1 MTSQTRGT
9 IEMAIAMLISGT
21 VGWFVL
27 TTGQPAMTVVFWRC
41 AFGALT
47 MLIVCGLLGLLR
59 RDVINKKQAGIAL
72 LGGLALVLNWTLLFG
87 AYAHASIAVATVVYH
102 TQPFMLVGL
111 GAIFFRETLTLNKV
125 CWLLCAFSGIVLIVS
140 AQTGADSADKGY
152 LSGVLM
158 ALGAAFL
165 YAVAAAITKKLS
177 ALPPHVLVLIQL
189 FVGVVIL
196 APFAAMPAS
205 PTMSQWGILVA
216 IGVIHTGLMSTLL
229 YSAIQKIPTALVGAL
244 SFIYPVIAALVDW
257 AAFGHRL
264 DAMQLAGAVAIL
276 LSAAGMTF
284 GWHIR
289 FNWQRDNPHHDVPRS
304 GEKQGAFPPTQPNH
318 VD

>member
-1 MTSQTRGT
+1 MTPQTRGT
-9 IEMAIAMLISGT
+9 IEMAIAMIISGT

-27 TTGQPAMTVVFWRC
+27 TAGQPAMTAVFWRC

-59 RDVINKKQAGIAL
+59 QGVMNRKQVGLAV

-87 AYAHASIAVATVVYH
+87 AYSQASIAVATVVYH

-111 GAIFFRETLTLNKV
+111 GALFFREALTLNKV
-125 CWLLCAFSGIVLIVS
+125 CWLLCAFGGIVLIVS
-140 AQTGADSADKGY
+140 AQTGADSDSNGY

-158 ALGAAFL
+158 ALGAAFF

-177 ALPPHVLVLIQL
+177 GTLPHVLVLIQL
-189 FVGVVIL
+189 LVGVVVL
-196 APFAAMPAS
+196 APFAAIPAS
-205 PTMSQWGILVA
+205 PTASQWGMLVA

-257 AAFGHRL
+257 AVFGHRL

-284 GWHIR
+284 SWRITFWGKADR
-289 FNWQRDNPHHDVPRS
+289 FSPDSV
-304 GEKQGAFPPTQPNH
+304 E
-318 VD
+318 

>member
-1 MTSQTRGT
+1 MTPQARGT
-9 IEMAIAMLISGT
+9 IEMALAMIISGT

-27 TTGQPAMTVVFWRC
+27 TAGQSAMTVVFWRC

-47 MLIVCGLLGLLR
+47 MLAVCGLLGLLR
-59 RDVINKKQAGIAL
+59 RGVINRKQAGIAI

-87 AYAHASIAVATVVYH
+87 AYSHASIAVATVVYH

-111 GAIFFRETLTLNKV
+111 GAIFFRETLTLNKT
-125 CWLLCAFSGIVLIVS
+125 CWLLCAFGGIVLIVS
-140 AQTGADSADKGY
+140 AQTGADSDDKGY

-158 ALGAAFL
+158 ALGAAFF

-177 ALPPHVLVLIQL
+177 GIPPHVLVLIQL
-189 FVGVVIL
+189 LVGVVVL
-196 APFAAMPAS
+196 SPFAAIPTS
-205 PTMSQWGILVA
+205 PTVSQWGILVA

-257 AAFGHRL
+257 AAFGHKL
-264 DAMQLAGAVAIL
+264 DGMQLAGAVAIL

-284 GWHIR
+284 GWRIR
-289 FNWQRDNPHHDVPRS
+289 FNRHGDNLRDAPRS
-304 GEKQGAFPPTQPNH
+304 GEKQDAFPPTQSNH

>member
-1 MTSQTRGT
+1 MAPQTRGT
-9 IEMAIAMLISGT
+9 IEMAIAMIISGT

-27 TTGQPAMTVVFWRC
+27 TAGQPAMTVVFWRC

-59 RDVINKKQAGIAL
+59 RGIISRKQAGIAL
-72 LGGLALVLNWTLLFG
+72 LGGLALVFNWMLLFG
-87 AYAHASIAVATVVYH
+87 AYTHASIAVATVVYH
-102 TQPFMLVGL
+102 TQPFMLLGL
-111 GAIFFRETLTLNKV
+111 GAIFFRETLTLNKIG
-125 CWLLCAFSGIVLIVS
+125 WLLCAFSGIVLIVS
-140 AQTGADSADKGY
+140 AQTGTDSNDKSY

-158 ALGAAFL
+158 ALGAAFF

-177 ALPPHVLVLIQL
+177 GIPPHVLVLIQL
-189 FVGVVIL
+189 LVGVVIL
-196 APFAAMPAS
+196 APFATMPVS
-205 PTMSQWGILVA
+205 PTVSQWGMLVT

-244 SFIYPVIAALVDW
+244 SFIYPVTAALVDW

-264 DAMQLAGAVAIL
+264 NAMQLAGAVAIL

-284 GWHIR
+284 GWRIT
-289 FNWQRDNPHHDVPRS
+289 FNRQGPRLRQAVRS
-304 GEKQGAFPPTQPNH
+304 GEKQNASPPIQPNH
-318 VD
+318 PD

>member
-1 MTSQTRGT
+1 MAPQTRGT
-9 IEMAIAMLISGT
+9 IEMAIAMIISGT

-27 TTGQPAMTVVFWRC
+27 TAGQPAMTVVFWRC

-47 MLIVCGLLGLLR
+47 MFIVCGLLGLLR
-59 RDVINKKQAGIAL
+59 RGIISRKQAGIAV
-72 LGGLALVLNWTLLFG
+72 LGGLALVFNWTLLFG

-102 TQPFMLVGL
+102 TQPFMLLGL
-111 GAIFFRETLTLNKV
+111 GAIFFRETLTLNKIG
-125 CWLLCAFSGIVLIVS
+125 WLLCAFSGIVLIVS
-140 AQTGADSADKGY
+140 AQAGGDSNDKSY

-158 ALGAAFL
+158 ALGAAFF

-177 ALPPHVLVLIQL
+177 GIPPHVLVLIQL
-189 FVGVVIL
+189 LVGVVIL
-196 APFAAMPAS
+196 APFAAMPVS
-205 PTMSQWGILVA
+205 PTASQWGMLVT

-284 GWHIR
+284 GWRIT
-289 FNWQRDNPHHDVPRS
+289 FNRQERRLRQAVRS
-304 GEKQGAFPPTQPNH
+304 GEKQNASPPIRPNH
-318 VD
+318 PD

>member
-1 MTSQTRGT
+1 MASQTRGT
-9 IEMAIAMLISGT
+9 IEMAIAMIISGT

-27 TTGQPAMTVVFWRC
+27 MAGQPAMTVVFWRC

-59 RDVINKKQAGIAL
+59 RGVINRKQVGIAI

-102 TQPFMLVGL
+102 TQPFMLVGI
-111 GAIFFRETLTLNKV
+111 GAIFFRETLTLNKL
-125 CWLLCAFSGIVLIVS
+125 CWLLCAFGGIVLIVS
-140 AQTGADSADKGY
+140 AQAGTRSDDQSY

-158 ALGAAFL
+158 ALGAAFF

-177 ALPPHVLVLIQL
+177 GIPPHILVLIQL
-189 FVGVVIL
+189 LVGTVVL
-196 APFAAMPAS
+196 APFAVMPVA
-205 PTMSQWGILVA
+205 PMASQWGILVA

-244 SFIYPVIAALVDW
+244 SFIYPVMAALVDW

-284 GWHIR
+284 GWYIR
-289 FNWQRDNPHHDVPRS
+289 FRGQANH
-304 GEKQGAFPPTQPNH
+304 FPLIPPNKN
-318 VD
+318 D

>member
-1 MTSQTRGT
+1 MTPQTRGT
-9 IEMAIAMLISGT
+9 IEMAIAMIISGT

-27 TTGQPAMTVVFWRC
+27 MAEQPPMTVVFWRC

-59 RDVINKKQAGIAL
+59 QGVMNRKQVGLAV

-87 AYAHASIAVATVVYH
+87 AYSQASIAVATVVYH

-111 GAIFFRETLTLNKV
+111 GALFFREALTFNKV
-125 CWLLCAFSGIVLIVS
+125 CWLLCAFGGIVLIVS
-140 AQTGADSADKGY
+140 AQTGADSDSNGY

-158 ALGAAFL
+158 ALGAAFF
-165 YAVAAAITKKLS
+165 YAIAAAITKKLS
-177 ALPPHVLVLIQL
+177 GTPPHVLVLIQL
-189 FVGVVIL
+189 LVGVVVL
-196 APFAAMPAS
+196 APFAAIPAS
-205 PTMSQWGILVA
+205 PTASQWGMLVA

-264 DAMQLAGAVAIL
+264 DMMQLAGAVAIL

-284 GWHIR
+284 GWRITFWGKSR
-289 FNWQRDNPHHDVPRS
+289 ALLP
-304 GEKQGAFPPTQPNH
+304 
-318 VD
+318 

>member
-1 MTSQTRGT
+1 MAPQTRGT
-9 IEMAIAMLISGT
+9 IEMAIAMIISGT

-27 TTGQPAMTVVFWRC
+27 TAGQPAMTVVFWRC

-59 RDVINKKQAGIAL
+59 RGIISRKQAGIAV
-72 LGGLALVLNWTLLFG
+72 LGGLALVFNWTLLFG

-102 TQPFMLVGL
+102 TQPFMLLGL
-111 GAIFFRETLTLNKV
+111 GAIFFRETLTLNKIG
-125 CWLLCAFSGIVLIVS
+125 WLLCAFSGIVLIVS
-140 AQTGADSADKGY
+140 AQAGGDSNDKSY

-158 ALGAAFL
+158 ALGAAFF

-177 ALPPHVLVLIQL
+177 GIPPHLLVLIQL
-189 FVGVVIL
+189 LVGVVIL
-196 APFAAMPAS
+196 APFAAMPVS
-205 PTMSQWGILVA
+205 PTASQWGMLVT

-229 YSAIQKIPTALVGAL
+229 YRAIQKIPTALVGAL

-264 DAMQLAGAVAIL
+264 NAMQLAGAVAIL

-284 GWHIR
+284 GWRITFSRQGARLRHV
-289 FNWQRDNPHHDVPRS
+289 QRS
-304 GEKQGAFPPTQPNH
+304 GEKQAAPPQTRPNH
-318 VD
+318 GD

>member
-9 IEMAIAMLISGT
+9 IEMAIAMIISGT

-27 TTGQPAMTVVFWRC
+27 TSGQPAMTVVFWRC

-59 RDVINKKQAGIAL
+59 RGVINRKQAGIAL
-72 LGGLALVLNWTLLFG
+72 LGGLALVFNWTLLFG

-111 GAIFFRETLTLNKV
+111 GAIFFRETLTLNKL
-125 CWLLCAFSGIVLIVS
+125 CWLLCAFGGIVLIVS
-140 AQTGADSADKGY
+140 AQTGIDSDDKGY

-158 ALGAAFL
+158 ALGAAFF

-177 ALPPHVLVLIQL
+177 GIPPHVLVLIQL
-189 FVGVVIL
+189 LVGVVVL

-205 PTMSQWGILVA
+205 PTASQWGILVA
-216 IGVIHTGLMSTLL
+216 IGVIHTGMMSTLL

-264 DAMQLAGAVAIL
+264 DAMQLAGTIAIL

-284 GWHIR
+284 GWRITFR
-289 FNWQRDNPHHDVPRS
+289 GNAGRLAPDTAKS
-304 GEKQGAFPPTQPNH
+304 G
-318 VD
+318 

>member
-1 MTSQTRGT
+1 MALQTRGT
-9 IEMAIAMLISGT
+9 IEMAIAMIISGT

-27 TTGQPAMTVVFWRC
+27 TAGQPAMTVVFWRC

-59 RDVINKKQAGIAL
+59 RDIISGKQAGIAL
-72 LGGLALVLNWTLLFG
+72 LGGLALVFNWTLLFG

-102 TQPFMLVGL
+102 TQPFMLLGL
-111 GAIFFRETLTLNKV
+111 GAIFFRETLTLTKTG
-125 CWLLCAFSGIVLIVS
+125 WLLCAFSGIVLIVS
-140 AQTGADSADKGY
+140 AQAGADSNDKSY

-158 ALGAAFL
+158 ALGAAFF

-177 ALPPHVLVLIQL
+177 GIPPHLLVLIQL
-189 FVGVVIL
+189 LVGVVIL
-196 APFAAMPAS
+196 APFAAMPVS
-205 PTMSQWGILVA
+205 PTASQWGMLVT

-284 GWHIR
+284 GWRIT
-289 FNWQRDNPHHDVPRS
+289 FNRQERHLRQAVRS
-304 GEKQGAFPPTQPNH
+304 GEKQNASPPIQPNH
-318 VD
+318 PD

>member
-1 MTSQTRGT
+1 
-9 IEMAIAMLISGT
+9 
-21 VGWFVL
+21 
-27 TTGQPAMTVVFWRC
+27 MTVVFWRC

-59 RDVINKKQAGIAL
+59 RGIISRKQAGIAV
-72 LGGLALVLNWTLLFG
+72 LGGLALVFNWTLLFG

-102 TQPFMLVGL
+102 TQPFMLLGL
-111 GAIFFRETLTLNKV
+111 GAIFFRETLTLNKIG
-125 CWLLCAFSGIVLIVS
+125 WLLCAFSGIVLIVS
-140 AQTGADSADKGY
+140 AQAGGDSNDKSY

-158 ALGAAFL
+158 ALGAAFF

-177 ALPPHVLVLIQL
+177 GIPPHLLVLIQL
-189 FVGVVIL
+189 LVGVVIL
-196 APFAAMPAS
+196 APFATMPVS
-205 PTMSQWGILVA
+205 PTASQWGMLVT

-284 GWHIR
+284 GWRIT
-289 FNWQRDNPHHDVPRS
+289 FNRKERRLCQAVRS
-304 GEKQGAFPPTQPNH
+304 GEKQNASPPIQPNH
-318 VD
+318 PD

>member
-1 MTSQTRGT
+1 MTPQTRGT
-9 IEMAIAMLISGT
+9 IEMAIAMIISGT

-27 TTGQPAMTVVFWRC
+27 TANQPPMTVVFWRC

-59 RDVINKKQAGIAL
+59 RGIMNRKQVGLAV

-87 AYAHASIAVATVVYH
+87 AYSQASIAVATVVYH

-111 GAIFFRETLTLNKV
+111 GALFFREALTFNKV
-125 CWLLCAFSGIVLIVS
+125 CWLLCAFGGIVLIVS
-140 AQTGADSADKGY
+140 AQTGADSDSNGY

-158 ALGAAFL
+158 ALGAAFF
-165 YAVAAAITKKLS
+165 YAIAAAITKKLS
-177 ALPPHVLVLIQL
+177 GTPPHVLVLIQL
-189 FVGVVIL
+189 LVGVVVL
-196 APFAAMPAS
+196 APFAAIPAS
-205 PTMSQWGILVA
+205 PTASQWGMLVA

-264 DAMQLAGAVAIL
+264 DMMQLAGTVAIL

-284 GWHIR
+284 GWRITLRGKADR
-289 FNWQRDNPHHDVPRS
+289 FSPDTT
-304 GEKQGAFPPTQPNH
+304 E
-318 VD
+318 

>member
-1 MTSQTRGT
+1 MTPQTRGT
-9 IEMAIAMLISGT
+9 IEMTIAMIISGT

-27 TTGQPAMTVVFWRC
+27 TAGQPAMTAVFWRC

-59 RDVINKKQAGIAL
+59 RGIISRKQAGIAV

-111 GAIFFRETLTLNKV
+111 GAIFFRETLTLNKTS
-125 CWLLCAFSGIVLIVS
+125 WLLCAFGGIVLIVS
-140 AQTGADSADKGY
+140 AQTGADSDGKGY

-158 ALGAAFL
+158 ALGAAFF

-177 ALPPHVLVLIQL
+177 GIPPHLLVLIQL
-189 FVGVVIL
+189 LVGVVVL
-196 APFAAMPAS
+196 VPFAAMPAS
-205 PTMSQWGILVA
+205 PTASQWGMLVA

-257 AAFGHRL
+257 VAFGHRL
-264 DAMQLAGAVAIL
+264 DMMQLAGAVAIL

-284 GWHIR
+284 GWRIPLNR
-289 FNWQRDNPHHDVPRS
+289 KRDRLHQAARS
-304 GEKQGAFPPTQPNH
+304 GEKQNTFPPTQQNNP
-318 VD
+318 D

>member
-1 MTSQTRGT
+1 MTPQTRGT
-9 IEMAIAMLISGT
+9 IEMTIAMIISGT

-27 TTGQPAMTVVFWRC
+27 TAGQPAMTAVFWRC

-59 RDVINKKQAGIAL
+59 RGIISRKQAGLAV

-111 GAIFFRETLTLNKV
+111 GAIFFRETLTLNKTSR
-125 CWLLCAFSGIVLIVS
+125 LLCAFGGIVLIVS
-140 AQTGADSADKGY
+140 AQTGADSDSNGY

-158 ALGAAFL
+158 ALGAAFF
-165 YAVAAAITKKLS
+165 YAIAAAITKKLS
-177 ALPPHVLVLIQL
+177 GIPPHVLVLIQL
-189 FVGVVIL
+189 LVGVVVL
-196 APFAAMPAS
+196 APFAAIPAS
-205 PTMSQWGILVA
+205 PTASQWGMLVA

-264 DAMQLAGAVAIL
+264 DMMQLAGAVAIL

-284 GWHIR
+284 GWRITFWGKAER
-289 FNWQRDNPHHDVPRS
+289 FSPDTT
-304 GEKQGAFPPTQPNH
+304 E
-318 VD
+318 

>member
-87 AYAHASIAVATVVYH
+87 AYAPRVYRRRH
-102 TQPFMLVGL
+102 GGL
-111 GAIFFRETLTLNKV
+111 SYAALYARGARRDLFRETLTLNKV

-158 ALGAAFL
+158 ALGAAFF
-165 YAVAAAITKKLS
+165 YAVAAAITKS
-177 ALPPHVLVLIQL
+177 
-189 FVGVVIL
+189 
-196 APFAAMPAS
+196 S
-205 PTMSQWGILVA
+205 
-216 IGVIHTGLMSTLL
+216 
-229 YSAIQKIPTALVGAL
+229 
-244 SFIYPVIAALVDW
+244 
-257 AAFGHRL
+257 R
-264 DAMQLAGAVAIL
+264 
-276 LSAAGMTF
+276 
-284 GWHIR
+284 
-289 FNWQRDNPHHDVPRS
+289 RS
-304 GEKQGAFPPTQPNH
+304 RRMCSY
-318 VD
+318 